1 MVGPHILCEHCIFEN
16 SAGEVKLIPQVNK
29 VVKKFQQF
37 EQLYRNKN
45 YFIIHSDFYYLKP
58 GAICFVNGRKID
70 SAVILKTGSR
80 VILGKNHV
88 FRFNHPDQGNQNESL
103 SMPNIS
109 YYNIAISNLVYYTKS
124 TI

>member
-29 VVKKFQQF
+29 VVKKLQQF

-45 YFIIHSDFYYLKP
+45 FFIVHSDFYYLKP

-70 SAVILKTGSR
+70 NAVILKTGSR

-88 FRFNHPDQGNQNESL
+88 FRFNHPDQGNQKETPTVYSIPYIL
-103 SMPNIS
+103 NI
-109 YYNIAISNLVYYTKS
+109 IMDL
-124 TI
+124 